1 MLQYEKVIPP
11 TNQKE
16 SDKECFDCMYKYP
29 ASSFTHDQSGFLC
42 NGCSDFNDKHVFDMG
57 DTTVVEVNGDK
68 YRVWYVDISLEEV
81 CGKIWIQLKGLT
93 KVC

>member
-1 MLQYEKVIPP
+1 MIQYEKVIPP

-57 DTTVVEVNGDK
+57 DTTVVIVNGGK

-81 CGKIWIQLKGLT
+81 CEEILVRL
-93 KVC
+93 

>member
-42 NGCSDFNDKHVFDMG
+42 NGCSDFNDKHGFDMG
-57 DTTVVEVNGDK
+57 DTTVVKVNGDK
-68 YRVWYVDISLEEV
+68 YRVWY
-81 CGKIWIQLKGLT
+81 
-93 KVC
+93 